1 MCVRTVLRPEHIGR
15 LGRCLQEDEG
25 HQMQLSELARD
36 CEKFSIKEGG
46 KVGKP
51 QKPRDSMEDN

>member
-1 MCVRTVLRPEHIGR
+1 MCVRTVLRPEHVGR

-46 KVGKP
+46 KVDKP